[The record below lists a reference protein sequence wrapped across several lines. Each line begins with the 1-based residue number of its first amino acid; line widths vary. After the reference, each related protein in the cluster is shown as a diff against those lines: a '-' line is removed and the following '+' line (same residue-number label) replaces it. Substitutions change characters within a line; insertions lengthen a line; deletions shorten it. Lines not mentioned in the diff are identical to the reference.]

1 MIGEYL
7 ENYTFS
13 YLLNQALSKVPDT
26 IDKREGSIIYDALAP
41 ACYELSEYYMNLR
54 KILIDTF
61 AETASEEYL
70 DLRVAEQGIQRYQA
84 TYATKKGI
92 FVNNLDLPALIPI
105 GSRFSTV
112 SDEEAVNY
120 YVSEIYTD
128 ELGSPVAGAYKLVCE
143 MIGTVGNNYVGDLI
157 PITHINNLKTALMTD
172 LIIPARDIETDEE
185 LRTRYF
191 LAINEKPFGGNIAQ
205 YDQEIKTIEGV
216 GEIQVY
222 PVWDGGGTVKCSI
235 IDAEYNAI
243 SSEFIDVIQ
252 NKVDPENVPG
262 QGLGMAPIG
271 HTVTITTPTE
281 VDINISADITLLS
294 GYELAQLQPEIE
306 QVLYNYL
313 LSLRKVWGIGNE
325 LNQYSLTVY
334 LARITA
340 TILTVTGVANVT
352 STEINGVAED
362 LVLEQ
367 TALIQ
372 ELPQLGTVI
381 LNE

>member
-294 GYELAQLQPEIE
+294 GYELVQLQPEIE

-352 STEINGVAED
+352 STEINGMAED
-362 LVLEQ
+362 LILEQ

>member
-294 GYELAQLQPEIE
+294 GYELVQLQPEIE

>member
-41 ACYELSEYYMNLR
+41 ACYELSEYYMSLR

-128 ELGSPVAGAYKLVCE
+128 ELGNPVAGAYKLVCE

-216 GEIQVY
+216 GEIQIY

-243 SSEFIDVIQ
+243 SSEFINVIQ

-281 VDINISADITLLS
+281 VDIDISADIALLS

-352 STEINGVAED
+352 SPEINGMAED